1 MFHVTSLKR
10 WTTFARF
17 WPALLLAAGLPI
29 HAQAPPADIPADIQV
44 GAPTPPEK
52 RQPGRPALSTSST
65 SQSPLN
71 NRQLEQPAT
80 QPKTRSGGNALVI
93 DLNDAIQRAR
103 KYSPQLLT
111 AETTGQLAREDRVQA
126 KAALLPGVNY
136 LNQFIYTQPN
146 GTPSGVFVSNDG
158 PHVYNSWAVV
168 HGDLYAPAK
177 IADYRATIA
186 AEAAARA
193 RTEIASRG
201 LVATVYQAYYT
212 LASSQRKLL
221 NAQQGVREAQ
231 DFVGVTQKQEQGGEV
246 AHSDVIKAEI
256 QLEQRRR
263 DSQEAQLALEK
274 SRVDLA
280 VLLFPDFRQDYSVVD
295 TLESNPP
302 LPAFSDVEQLAE
314 KKNPDIRAAE
324 ATVRQQTFG
333 VSSARA
339 SLLPSLTFDYFFGI
353 NANQVALYDR
363 EHHNNLGSSAQAQL
377 NIPIWTWG
385 AARSRVH
392 QAKLRLQMAKLDL
405 TFTQRQLLAN
415 LNSFYRE
422 ASIARDEVGSL
433 RHSLDLSSQSLKLT
447 LLRYQ
452 AGESTVLEVVD
463 AQTTLTQARNAF
475 DDGLVRYQL
484 ALANL
489 QTLTGVF

>member
-1 MFHVTSLKR
+1 MFHVTRLKR
-10 WTTFARF
+10 QRTFTRS
-17 WPALLLAAGLPI
+17 WPALLLAACVAGR
-29 HAQAPPADIPADIQV
+29 AQKLPADIRVGMTHAISPERGQSVRTARPSSQVPQSLVSNRQIEQSAAQPAK
-44 GAPTPPEK
+44 P
-52 RQPGRPALSTSST
+52 QPGGD
-65 SQSPLN
+65 
-71 NRQLEQPAT
+71 
-80 QPKTRSGGNALVI
+80 KLVI
-93 DLNDAIQRAR
+93 DLGDAIQRAR
-103 KYSPQLLT
+103 KYSPQFLT
-111 AETTGQLAREDRVQA
+111 AKIADQLAHEDRVQA

-158 PHVYNSWAVV
+158 PHVYNSWATV

-177 IADYRATIA
+177 IADYRAAIA

-193 RTEIASRG
+193 RAEIASRG
-201 LVATVYQAYYT
+201 LVATVYQFYYT
-212 LASSQRKLL
+212 VASAQRKQLS
-221 NAQQGVREAQ
+221 AEQGVREAK
-231 DFVGVTQKQEQGGEV
+231 DFVGITQKQEQGGEV

-274 SRVDLA
+274 SRVGLA
-280 VLLFPDFRQDYSVVD
+280 VLLFPDFRQDFTVVD
-295 TLESNPP
+295 SLEKNRP
-302 LPAFSDVEQLAE
+302 LPAFHDVEQLAE
-314 KKNPDIRAAE
+314 KNNPDIRAAQ
-324 ATVRQQTFG
+324 ATVRQQKYG

-339 SLLPSLTFDYFFGI
+339 SLLPSLSFDYFFGI
-353 NANQVALYDR
+353 NANQVALYNR
-363 EHHNNLGSSAQAQL
+363 EHQNNLGSAAQAQL

-392 QAKLRLQMAKLDL
+392 QANLRLQLAKLDL

-415 LNSFYRE
+415 LNSFYQE
-422 ASIARDEVGSL
+422 ASVARAEVGSL
-433 RHSLDLSSQSLKLT
+433 RHSLDLSSESLKLT

-452 AGESTVLEVVD
+452 AGEATVLEVVD

>member
-10 WTTFARF
+10 RIALVRVR
-17 WPALLLAAGLPI
+17 PILLLAVCLTIRAE
-29 HAQAPPADIPADIQV
+29 APPPPAA
-44 GAPTPPEK
+44 APENG
-52 RQPGRPALSTSST
+52 QPGRPAQTVSST
-65 SQSPLN
+65 PQSPVSN
-71 NRQLEQPAT
+71 GQMEEPAT
-80 QPKTRSGGNALVI
+80 QPSSEQPGGNTLVI
-93 DLNDAIQRAR
+93 NLDDAIQRAR
-103 KYSPQLLT
+103 KYSPQFLT
-111 AETTGQLAREDRVQA
+111 AEISGQLAREDRVQA
-126 KAALLPGVNY
+126 KAALLPTVNY

-146 GTPSGVFVSNDG
+146 GAPSGVFVSNDG
-158 PHVYNSWAVV
+158 PHVYNSWAAV

-177 IADYRATIA
+177 IAEYRATIA

-193 RTEIASRG
+193 RAEVASRG
-201 LVATVYQAYYT
+201 LIAAVYQAYYAV
-212 LASSQRKLL
+212 ASSQRKLS
-221 NAQQGVREAQ
+221 NAEQGVREAQ
-231 DFVGVTQKQEQGGEV
+231 DFLGITQKQEQGGEV
-246 AHSDVIKAEI
+246 AHSDAIKAEI
-256 QLEQRRR
+256 QLAQRQR
-263 DSQEAQLALEK
+263 DSKEAQLALEK
-274 SRVDLA
+274 DRVGLA
-280 VLLFPDFRQDYSVVD
+280 VLVFPDFRQNFSVVD
-295 TLESNPP
+295 SLEKNPP
-302 LPAFSDVEQLAE
+302 LLAFADVEQLAE

-324 ATVRQQTFG
+324 AAVRQQTYG

-339 SLLPSLTFDYFFGI
+339 SLLPSLSFDYFFGI
-353 NANQVALYDR
+353 NANEVALYNR
-363 EHHNNLGSSAQAQL
+363 EHQNNLGSAAQAQL

-385 AARSRVH
+385 AGRSRIR
-392 QAKLRLQMAKLDL
+392 QAKLRLQQAKLDL

-415 LNSFYRE
+415 LNSFYQE
-422 ASIARDEVGSL
+422 ASVARDEVGSL

>member
-1 MFHVTSLKR
+1 M
-10 WTTFARF
+10 
-17 WPALLLAAGLPI
+17 
-29 HAQAPPADIPADIQV
+29 
-44 GAPTPPEK
+44 
-52 RQPGRPALSTSST
+52 
-65 SQSPLN
+65 
-71 NRQLEQPAT
+71 
-80 QPKTRSGGNALVI
+80 
-93 DLNDAIQRAR
+93 
-103 KYSPQLLT
+103 
-111 AETTGQLAREDRVQA
+111 
-126 KAALLPGVNY
+126 
-136 LNQFIYTQPN
+136 
-146 GTPSGVFVSNDG
+146 
-158 PHVYNSWAVV
+158 
-168 HGDLYAPAK
+168 
-177 IADYRATIA
+177 
-186 AEAAARA
+186 
-193 RTEIASRG
+193 
-201 LVATVYQAYYT
+201 YQAYYT

-302 LPAFSDVEQLAE
+302 LPPFSDVEQLAE

-422 ASIARDEVGSL
+422 ASVARDEVGSL

>member
-1 MFHVTSLKR
+1 MFPDLSFSPQPNLA
-10 WTTFARF
+10 WF
-17 WPALLLAAGLPI
+17 WPALLLTAGFAMY
-29 HAQAPPADIPADIQV
+29 AQTAPVNPAGVDAGASPGPTSPASQ
-44 GAPTPPEK
+44 T
-52 RQPGRPALSTSST
+52 QNST
-65 SQSPLN
+65 
-71 NRQLEQPAT
+71 
-80 QPKTRSGGNALVI
+80 NALVI
-93 DLNDAIQRAR
+93 NLKDAMQRAR
-103 KYSPQLLT
+103 KYSPQFLT
-111 AETTGQLAREDRVQA
+111 AEVAGQLAHDDRVQA

-146 GTPSGVFVSNDG
+146 GTPSGIFVSNDG
-158 PHVYNSWAVV
+158 PHVYNSWATV
-168 HGDLYAPAK
+168 HGEIYAPAK
-177 IADYRATIA
+177 IADYRATVA

-193 RTEIASRG
+193 RTEVAARG
-201 LVATVYQAYYT
+201 LIATVYQAYYT
-212 LASSQRKLL
+212 LASSQRKLS
-221 NAQQGVREAQ
+221 NAAQGVREAQ
-231 DFVGVTQKQEQGGEV
+231 DFVGITQKQEQGGEA

-274 SRVDLA
+274 SRVELA

-295 TLESNPP
+295 NLESNPP
-302 LPAFSDVEQLAE
+302 LPSFNEVEQLAE

-324 ATVRQQTFG
+324 ATVRQQMYG

-339 SLLPSLTFDYFFGI
+339 SLLPSLSFDYFFGI
-353 NANQVALYDR
+353 NANQVALYNP
-363 EHHNNLGSSAQAQL
+363 EHQNNLGSAAQAQL

-385 AARSRVH
+385 AARSRVR
-392 QAKLRLQMAKLDL
+392 QAKLRLQLAKLDL

-415 LNSFYRE
+415 LNSFYQE
-422 ASIARDEVGSL
+422 ASVAHDEVGSL
-433 RHSLDLSSQSLKLT
+433 RHSLDLSSQSLKLV